1 MSEEIAK
8 IAEKLKNLRE
18 SIINGQTT
26 DEEVIKEKLNA
37 IRVVAEQNG
46 VNFVIDD
53 EEYIRYL
60 QDTTI
65 GEESDYSEEESSE
78 EEDYDD

>member
-1 MSEEIAK
+1 MSEGMVK
-8 IAEKLKNLRE
+8 VAEQLKNLRE

-37 IRVVAEQNG
+37 IRLVAEENG

-65 GEESDYSEEESSE
+65 GEESEYENSDSSE
-78 EEDYDD
+78 EEEEI